1 MYRVRN
7 FGEERSRTLY
17 VRLPHTIRNTKEV
30 QALFDGD
37 AKVKLPRQS
46 SRSCHVIFP
55 TVEEKIK
62 GLKHVKE
69 KTVDGKH
76 VIAFN
81 PRTQPMENK
90 PSRKKIKVPQP
101 KAPPIPK
108 ITQTLFVS
116 NIHNKTKV
124 EELKQ
129 AFPGCTSVGMLELN
143 SSGLRSA
150 FVKMDSLES
159 ASQYL
164 KKEKDWP
171 LVHGNALFLRA
182 DNRTLKKGRRGTRGK
197 KLKISDKDGDQ
208 NKNKSETLNQ
218 TDKSNKKLKQNN
230 NKLKIESKPDFQS
243 STETKLHSK
252 SKGELETKPEKE

>member
-1 MYRVRN
+1 MYRVRD
-7 FGEERSRTLY
+7 FTEERSRTLY

-30 QALFDGD
+30 HALFEGD

-62 GLKHVKE
+62 ALKHVKK
-69 KTVDGKH
+69 KTVDGKR

-81 PRTQPMENK
+81 PKTKPMENK

-101 KAPPIPK
+101 KPPLIPE

-116 NIHNKTKV
+116 NINAKTKV
-124 EELKQ
+124 EDLKI
-129 AFPGCTSVGMLELN
+129 AFPGCTSVGMLALN

-159 ASQYL
+159 ARQYL
-164 KKEKDWP
+164 KKQKDWP
-171 LVHGNALFLRA
+171 LVHGNTLFLRA
-182 DNRTLKKGRRGTRGK
+182 DNRASKTGKRGTRGK
-197 KLKISDKDGDQ
+197 KLSIHDKDGKQNENKFENLDQ
-208 NKNKSETLNQ
+208 TNKSN
-218 TDKSNKKLKQNN
+218 NKLKQN
-230 NKLKIESKPDFQS
+230 I
-243 STETKLHSK
+243 
-252 SKGELETKPEKE
+252 KPELNSVSESE